1 MRPAEMVPA
10 AGERCGG
17 GGGGGGELEVSENGT
32 VSEAGDAL
40 GDDDRVSGGEGIAAG
55 GLVVE

>member
-1 MRPAEMVPA
+1 VAA